1 MATIASLLVNLGMN
15 VAGFSTGSKSAIRD
29 IGAVS
34 TAVTGL
40 NSAFSLAQGGI
51 GLMKGAFESFRAVGE
66 SVRSIGE
73 LSNIT
78 GISTQRMVALQS
90 AGKRFGVDVETL
102 NTGLKKMTVNL
113 GKAQEEGSPAAEA
126 FEKIGLN
133 AGLLNKLGGDAAFNS
148 IANAIERLPSPAEK
162 AAAAV
167 EIFGRSGADL
177 VNVLNQGKAGIDE
190 IAKSA
195 EAAGLAFSKA
205 DAETLTNS
213 LRQMDAIGKDLNGT
227 WRQIAIT
234 VGPTLSIM
242 AGEAASIVKDT
253 AHFVKQL
260 SQGNIGGAIEGGLYN
275 IGKHVTLNGLADVQ
289 EKQQRRAQDE
299 LYSKQN
305 QKKPIL
311 AEMFDESTAAAKNNA
326 KEVNGLADLYKSLDK
341 EQENRNRLFEVA
353 LTPLEQ
359 YKKKVDEIYQAMT
372 RLHNARVL
380 GYIGDGTFANQKGK
394 LNQALGRVNQDEFN
408 RRNHDQAQS
417 VKSLKD
423 SLETP
428 GQALAKAMQTIQA
441 GVTSGDL
448 SPEQARLAALQQ
460 RKTFLEAQPDNSD
473 HGPLRAAALERGSS
487 AAYSASFGAKPVDKN
502 IADIARTNKEILVTQ
517 KKIDAKFEGQFTIG
531 A

>member
-29 IGAVS
+29 LNAVS

-40 NSAFSLAQGGI
+40 NSAFQLAQGGI
-51 GLMKGAFESFRAVGE
+51 GLMKTAFASFRAVGE
-66 SVRSIGE
+66 SVRNIGE
-73 LSNIT
+73 LSEIT

-102 NTGLKKMTVNL
+102 NVGLKKMVVNL

-148 IANAIERLPSPAEK
+148 IANAISQLPTPAEK

-177 VNVLNQGKAGIDE
+177 VNVLNQGKDGIDA

-205 DAETLTNS
+205 DAEQLTNN
-213 LRQMDAIGKDLNGT
+213 LRQMDAIGKELNGT

-234 VGPTLSIM
+234 VGPTMALL
-242 AGEAASIVKDT
+242 AGEAASIAKDT
-253 AHFVKQL
+253 AHFISQL
-260 SQGNIGGAIEGGLYN
+260 SHGKIGDAVSGGLYN
-275 IGKHVTLNGLADVQ
+275 IGKHVSLNGIADVQ
-289 EKQQRRAQDE
+289 DKQRKAAEDA
-299 LYSKQN
+299 LYAPKG
-305 QKKPIL
+305 KKPIMVTDL
-311 AEMFDESTAAAKNNA
+311 EETGAAAQKA
-326 KEVNGLADLYKSLDK
+326 GKEVNGFAELYKALDK

-353 LTPLEQ
+353 LTPLDQ
-359 YKKKVDEIYQAMT
+359 YRKKVNDIYDAMA
-372 RLHNARVL
+372 RLQKANTLSFV
-380 GYIGDGTFANQKGK
+380 GDATFKDQKAK
-394 LNQALGRVNQDEFN
+394 LNQALGRVNADEYK
-408 RRNHDQAQS
+408 RRNAEQTSA

-441 GVTSGDL
+441 GTKSGDL
-448 SPEQARLAALQQ
+448 SPQEAALARIRAQ
-460 RKTFLEAQPDNSD
+460 RTFLEAQPQANRIGDRPGAVEFNSAE
-473 HGPLRAAALERGSS
+473 GIA
-487 AAYSASFGAKPVDKN
+487 ASFGQKPADKIQAAIKRLDEQQLLVMQN
-502 IADIARTNKEILVTQ
+502 IE
-517 KKIDAKFEGQFTIG
+517 KKLGITFKIPA
-531 A
+531 